1 MYRTGVEILTIGDEI
16 LLGQIVNTNSSWLAA
31 RLHALGYSTRW
42 MTTCSDRPEDIVRA
56 LQTAGKRA
64 DVVIVTGGLGPTDD
78 DRTVEAVTAVCGVGR
93 VRDPVA
99 LARLEARYAATG
111 AVPTPNNLRQ
121 AEVPVGA
128 TVLANS
134 VGLAPG
140 FALDLPGGALGL
152 FFPGVPRELKA
163 IFEEEAQPR
172 LAQLRPT
179 GDARVART
187 FRILGLRESVID
199 HQLQG
204 LATEGP
210 GGARAEVH
218 YRTAFP
224 ENHVTIVV
232 DAADAAA
239 AGAFLAKLDAEV
251 RGRLGSHVYGI
262 DDDSLPAAVGR
273 VLRQHAATL
282 ALAESCTG
290 GLIGHLVTEVAG
302 SSDYFLMG
310 AVTYSNAAKQQL
322 LGVRAE
328 TLAAHGAVSEATVR
342 EMAEGV
348 RQRAGTTL
356 GVATSGIAGPGGGT
370 AEKPVG
376 TVWAAVAGTNG
387 TRARRFLF
395 PFGRDMVKHA
405 AAFAALELA
414 LHYFE
419 PDGE

>member
-1 MYRTGVEILTIGDEI
+1 MYRIGVEILTIGDEI
-16 LLGQIVNTNSSWLAA
+16 LLGQIVNTNASWLAG

-42 MTTCSDRPEDIVRA
+42 MTTCSDRQEDIAAA
-56 LQTAGKRA
+56 LRTAGARA
-64 DVVIVTGGLGPTDD
+64 DIVVVTGGLGPTDD
-78 DRTVEAVTAVCGVGR
+78 DRTVEAVTTLCGVGR
-93 VRDPVA
+93 TRDPAA

-121 AEVPVGA
+121 SEVPGGA

-140 FALDLPGGALGL
+140 FALELPGGALGL

-163 IFEEEAQPR
+163 IFEEEARPL
-172 LAQLRPT
+172 LARLRPA

-187 FRILGLRESVID
+187 FRVIGLRESVID
-199 HQLQG
+199 HRLQG
-204 LATEGP
+204 LPLAGP

-251 RGRLGSHVYGI
+251 RGQLGAHVYGV
-262 DDDSLPAAVGR
+262 DEETFPAAVGR
-273 VLRQHAATL
+273 VLRAHQATL

-290 GLIGHLVTEVAG
+290 GLIGHLVTEVPG
-302 SSDYFLMG
+302 SSDYFLLG
-310 AVTYSNAAKQQL
+310 AVTYSNAAKQEV

-328 TLAAHGAVSEATVR
+328 TLAAHGAVAEATVR

-348 RQRAGTTL
+348 RRRAGATL
-356 GVATSGIAGPGGGT
+356 GLATSGIAGPGGGT
-370 AEKPVG
+370 PDKPVG
-376 TVWAAVAGTNG
+376 TVWAAVAGPTG
-387 TRARRFLF
+387 TRAHRFLF

-414 LHYFE
+414 FRYFDR
-419 PDGE
+419 DGE

>member
-16 LLGQIVNTNSSWLAA
+16 LLGQIVNTNSSWLAQ
-31 RLHALGYSTRW
+31 RLHALGHDTRW
-42 MTTCSDRPEDIVRA
+42 MTTCSDRPDDIRA
-56 LQTAGKRA
+56 ALRAAGERA
-64 DVVIVTGGLGPTDD
+64 GLVLVTGGLGPTDD
-78 DRTVEAVTAVCGVGR
+78 DRTVAAVADLCGRGLA
-93 VRDPVA
+93 RDPVA
-99 LARLEARYAATG
+99 LAKLEARYAAAG

-121 AEVPVGA
+121 AEVPAGS

-163 IFEEEAQPR
+163 IFEEEARPR

-187 FRILGLRESVID
+187 FRIVGLRESVID
-199 HQLQG
+199 HRLQG
-204 LATEGP
+204 LATAGP

-218 YRTAFP
+218 YRTVFP

-232 DAADAAA
+232 AAAAAAA
-239 AGAFLAKLDAEV
+239 AGALLEQLDAEV
-251 RGRLGSHVYGI
+251 RGRLGTHVYGT

-273 VLRQHAATL
+273 VLRAHQATL

-290 GLIGHLVTEVAG
+290 GLVGHLVTEVAG
-302 SSDYFLMG
+302 ASDYFLLG

-348 RQRAGTTL
+348 RGRAATTL
-356 GVATSGIAGPGGGT
+356 GVAVSGIAGPGGGT
-370 AEKPVG
+370 VEKPVG
-376 TVWAAVAGTNG
+376 TVWVAVAGPAG
-387 TRARRFLF
+387 TRAHRFHF
-395 PFGRDMVKHA
+395 PFGRDMVKPA
-405 AAFAALELA
+405 AAFAALELT
-414 LHYFE
+414 LRYFDPE
-419 PDGE
+419 GE